1 VHVVVVGAGEVGSF
15 IADRLSKEGHDVAI
29 IDKNTEKLRRLDETL
44 DVLTVAGSG
53 SDPDVLR
60 RAGIVGADLLLAVTS
75 SDEAN
80 VLATMLGRSLGAER
94 AVVRIE
100 SEGLQSPAAEAVL
113 RNIGAD
119 LFIDPDGE
127 TARKV
132 LELIDFP
139 GTDEVNVMAKD
150 KVLVIGATLGEDA
163 PLAGRTLEEIGE
175 EFEPDWAFMVAAIG
189 RSDETFIP
197 RRDHRLE
204 VGDHV
209 RIVAKRS
216 ARQLIS
222 DLLGLDRTAPKKVM
236 VLGGGRTGELLARS
250 LRRHGIDVRVMERDP
265 VRARLLAE
273 NLGDVQVIE
282 GDITDDNLLD
292 EAEVGRCEVVVAMTG
307 EDDANILACLYAKKH
322 GTRETIAVLHRL
334 ALLDLLSDAGVDAA
348 LSPRTATAS
357 AVMRFVRG
365 DVDAVATFLHGQAE
379 VLELTVAQDH
389 PADGSLVADLDFPKE
404 ALIAAFVRDGV
415 AEIAR
420 GRSRLTAGDRLVVV
434 SMPSCVDEVHRI
446 IG

>member
-1 VHVVVVGAGEVGSF
+1 MHVVVVGAGEVGSF
-15 IADRLSKEGHDVAI
+15 IADRLSREGHDVAV
-29 IDKNTEKLRRLDETL
+29 IDKEPEKLKQLEGSM
-44 DVLTVAGSG
+44 DVLTVPGSG
-53 SDPDVLR
+53 SDPEVLR
-60 RAGIVGADLLLAVTS
+60 RASVDKADLLLAVTS

-80 VLATMLGRSLGAER
+80 VLATMLGRSMGAKR

-100 SEGLQSPAAEAVL
+100 SEGLQSPTAEAVL
-113 RNIGAD
+113 RTIGAD

-132 LELIDFP
+132 LELIEFP

-150 KVLVIGATLGEDA
+150 KVLVIGATLSENA
-163 PLAGRTLEEIGE
+163 PLAGRTLEEVGAD
-175 EFEPDWAFMVAAIG
+175 FEPDWDFMVAAIG
-189 RSDETFIP
+189 RGEETFIP
-197 RRDHRLE
+197 RGDYRLE

-216 ARQLIS
+216 ARELIS
-222 DLLGLDRTAPKKVM
+222 QLLGLERRPTRRVT

-250 LRRHGIDVRVMERDP
+250 LRRHGIDVRIMERDP
-265 VRARLLAE
+265 KRARALAE
-273 NLGDVQVIE
+273 NLGDVQVIQ
-282 GDITDDNLLD
+282 GDITDDQVLD
-292 EAEVGRCEVVVAMTG
+292 EAEVGRCDAVVAMTG
-307 EDDANILACLYAKKH
+307 EDDANILACLYAKKN
-322 GTRETIAVLHRL
+322 GARETIAVLHRL
-334 ALLDLLSDAGVDAA
+334 ALLELLSDVGVDAA

-379 VLELTVAQDH
+379 VLELTVDEGH
-389 PADGSLVADLDFPKE
+389 PADGALISELEFPKE

-415 AEIAR
+415 AEIGR
-420 GRSRLTAGDRLVVV
+420 GRSRLRAGDRLVVV
-434 SMPSCVDEVHRI
+434 SMPACVDEVHRI

>member
-1 VHVVVVGAGEVGSF
+1 MHVVVVGAGEVGSY
-15 IADRLSKEGHDVAI
+15 IAGRLSREGHGIAI
-29 IDKNTEKLRRLDETL
+29 VDKNPETL
-44 DVLTVAGSG
+44 RALHSTDVLTVLGSG

-60 RAGIVGADLLLAVTS
+60 EAGISDADLLLAVTS

-80 VLATMLGRSLGAER
+80 VLATMLGRSMGAQQ

-100 SEGLQSPAAEAVL
+100 TEGLQSPAAEAVL
-113 RNIGAD
+113 RTIGAD

-132 LELIDFP
+132 LELIEFP

-150 KVLVIGATLGEDA
+150 KVLVIGATLGENA
-163 PLAGRTLEEIGE
+163 PLAGRTLEEIGA
-175 EFEPDWAFMVAAIG
+175 EFEPDWEFMVAAIG
-189 RSDETFIP
+189 RGEETFIP
-197 RRDHRLE
+197 RGDYRME

-216 ARQLIS
+216 ARELIS
-222 DLLGLDRTAPKKVM
+222 KLLGLERRPTRRV
-236 VLGGGRTGELLARS
+236 VLLGGGRTAELLARS
-250 LRRHGIDVRVMERDP
+250 LRRHGIDVAVVERDP
-265 VRARLLAE
+265 KRARTLAE
-273 NLGDVQVIE
+273 NLGDVPVIQ
-282 GDITDDNLLD
+282 GDIADHQLLD
-292 EAEVGRCEVVVAMTG
+292 DVEVGRCDVVVGMTG

-322 GTRETIAVLHRL
+322 GTKETIAVLHRL
-334 ALLDLLSDAGVDAA
+334 ALLELLDDAGVDAA
-348 LSPRTATAS
+348 LSPRTVTAS

-379 VLELTVAQDH
+379 VLELTVDEGH
-389 PADGSLVADLDFPKE
+389 PADGALISELGFPKE

-415 AEIAR
+415 AEIGR
-420 GRSRLTAGDRLVVV
+420 GRSQLMAGDRLVVV
-434 SMPSCVDEVHRI
+434 SMPGCIDEVHRI